1 MIVNKIAIFFSSNHK
16 THFRKRES
24 PRWLNTKGKFK
35 EVRLMVERM
44 AEQNGVSINMSD
56 IVAAALVHQTSDNY
70 TLENLRARDL
80 FRPRKVMARSLNL
93 FFQVKHN
100 I

>member
-1 MIVNKIAIFFSSNHK
+1 M
-16 THFRKRES
+16 
-24 PRWLNTKGKFK
+24 KGKFK

-56 IVAAALVHQTSDNY
+56 IVAAALVYQTSDNSG
-70 TLENLRARDL
+70 LEHLRARDL

-93 FFQVKHN
+93 FFQVKH
-100 I
+100 IIE